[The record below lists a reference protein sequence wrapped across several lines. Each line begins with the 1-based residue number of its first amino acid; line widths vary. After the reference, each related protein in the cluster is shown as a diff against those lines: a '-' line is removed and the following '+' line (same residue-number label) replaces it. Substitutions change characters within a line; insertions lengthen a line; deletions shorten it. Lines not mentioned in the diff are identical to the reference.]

1 MKSNFHYAATDK
13 LEASS
18 ARRGQTI
25 RWSPLMIYVAKSAV
39 VDPQSLLINTLAIK
53 IGSGNEIQI
62 NMRNF
67 NFIDFSSSFCFASV
81 FVFCEP
87 IQPDF
92 GAVID
97 G

>member
-1 MKSNFHYAATDK
+1 
-13 LEASS
+13 
-18 ARRGQTI
+18 
-25 RWSPLMIYVAKSAV
+25 MIYVAKSAA

-67 NFIDFSSSFCFASV
+67 NFYWLLLLLCFGGFCFL
-81 FVFCEP
+81 FEP